1 MMRSKTRWTPAGS
14 KVLVVLVAVAVFS
27 VAWATPGA
35 DTHKGAEAA
44 QDSREALS
52 LSVAAAITASP
63 SLNNTAGALQLDPPA
78 APSQCKVNKVK
89 VPIDDDGS
97 HLGPGSSF
105 SWYGMLSW
113 KDNSTNEDGFI
124 VERWSKPSGIWVL
137 VWSQMM
143 QADSTAGGFM
153 DIPGPGTKFRV
164 KAFNASGDSAW
175 SNWAN

>member
-14 KVLVVLVAVAVFS
+14 MVLVLGAVAVFS
-27 VAWATPGA
+27 VAWATPSA

-44 QDSREALS
+44 QDSREAPS
-52 LSVAAAITASP
+52 LSVATAITASP
-63 SLNNTAGALQLDPPA
+63 SLNITAGALQLDPPA
-78 APSQCKVNKVK
+78 APSQCKVGKFK
-89 VPIDDDGS
+89 VPYFDDGS

-105 SWYGMLSW
+105 SWYYMLSW

-124 VERWSKPSGIWVL
+124 VELWSKPSGIWVL
-137 VWSQMM
+137 DWSGTM
-143 QADSTAGGFM
+143 QANSTVAWLM
-153 DIPGPGTKFRV
+153 NDPGPGTKFRV